1 MHTTLKST
9 SNVKLNQVQ
18 KGVSNSNMPAQIFWG
33 QNTAI
38 EFEPPNSNC
47 IQFFGSLENRL
58 ATTQKLKSRQFY
70 LNKGVEMAYFKALG
84 WWKKM
89 SQSGFGSKSS
99 GTFDPPQFGYSL
111 VPNVTH
117 VLLTWHMWFNKAMYS
132 RKIYP
137 CV

>member
-1 MHTTLKST
+1 
-9 SNVKLNQVQ
+9 
-18 KGVSNSNMPAQIFWG
+18 MPAQIFWG

-38 EFEPPNSNC
+38 EFEPPISNC

-89 SQSGFGSKSS
+89 SQLGFGSNLWDFGPPTMWVLS
-99 GTFDPPQFGYSL
+99 GAESNTRVVNL
-111 VPNVTH
+111 AH
-117 VLLTWHMWFNKAMYS
+117 V
-132 RKIYP
+132 
-137 CV
+137 V